1 MIKKTI
7 IFVKFFLI
15 FFSNNLFANI
25 KNNIVLKVENKIVTN
40 YEIKNKIISTL
51 VLSNQEI
58 NQKNIDRLKKQ
69 ALEFLIQNKL
79 KKIELSKTNIET
91 STGQIDDYI
100 KSISKNNLSLLKEK
114 FEKNNIDFKLF
125 KDEIE
130 TQLRWQKFIFQIYS
144 NKIEI
149 DEKSVIYEVNEVL
162 KNQSNVEEFRLSEI
176 EILING
182 DDLDKEKI
190 LNLKREIN
198 EQGFGETALKFSIS
212 SSASNKGDIGWIKG
226 KTLSKNIYNII
237 SKMNIGEFT
246 DEIFRQ
252 DSVLFIKLIDK
263 KISKSSDINIEK
275 LKKEIIAQKR
285 NELFNMYSRSHLSK
299 LKNSS
304 LIEYNK

>member
-7 IFVKFFLI
+7 IFVKFFLL

-25 KNNIVLKVENKIVTN
+25 KNNIVLKVENEIVTN

-252 DSVLFIKLIDK
+252 DSVLFLKLIDK

>member
-1 MIKKTI
+1 MMKRII
-7 IFVKFFLI
+7 IFVNFFLI
-15 FFSNNLFANI
+15 IFSNNLFANI

-252 DSVLFIKLIDK
+252 DSVLFIKLVDK

>member
-1 MIKKTI
+1 MIIKTI
-7 IFVKFFLI
+7 IFVKFFLL

-25 KNNIVLKVENKIVTN
+25 KNNIVLKVENEIVTN

-51 VLSNQEI
+51 VLSDQEI

-91 STGQIDDYI
+91 STSQIDDYL

-114 FEKNNIDFKLF
+114 FKRNNIDFKLF
-125 KDEIE
+125 KEEIE

-162 KNQSNVEEFRLSEI
+162 KNQSDVEEFRLSEI

-182 DDLDKEKI
+182 DDLDKKKI

-198 EQGFGETALKFSIS
+198 EQGFEETALKFSIS

-237 SKMNIGEFT
+237 SKMNIGEVT

-252 DSVLFIKLIDK
+252 DSVLFLKLIDK
-263 KISKSSDINIEK
+263 KISKSSEINIEK
-275 LKKEIIAQKR
+275 LKKEVIAQKR

>member
-1 MIKKTI
+1 MIKKPI
-7 IFVKFFLI
+7 IFANFFLI
-15 FFSNNLFANI
+15 IFSINLFANI
-25 KNNIVLKVENKIVTN
+25 KNDIVLKVENEIVTS

-91 STGQIDDYI
+91 SSGQINDYI
-100 KSISKNNLSLLKEK
+100 KSISQNNLPILEEK
-114 FEKNNIDFKLF
+114 FEKNNIDFRLF
-125 KDEIE
+125 KEEIE
-130 TQLRWQKFIFQIYS
+130 TQLKWQKFIYQTYS

-149 DEKSVIYEVNEVL
+149 DEKSVVYEVNEVL
-162 KNQSNVEEFRLSEI
+162 KNQLTVEEFRLSEI
-176 EILING
+176 EIFLNK
-182 DDLDKEKI
+182 DEFDKERI
-190 LNLKREIN
+190 LNLKKEIN
-198 EQGFGETALKFSIS
+198 EQGFEETALKFSIS
-212 SSASNKGDIGWIKG
+212 SSASNKGDIGWVKG

-237 SKMNIGEFT
+237 SKMNEGEVT
-246 DEIFRQ
+246 NEIVRQ
-252 DSVLFIKLIDK
+252 NSVLFLKLNEK
-263 KISKSSDINIEK
+263 KISKSSDINLEK
-275 LKKEIIAQKR
+275 LKKEVVAQKR

>member
-1 MIKKTI
+1 MIIKTI
-7 IFVKFFLI
+7 IFVKFFLL

-25 KNNIVLKVENKIVTN
+25 KNNIVLKVENEIVTN

-51 VLSNQEI
+51 VLSDQEI

-91 STGQIDDYI
+91 STSQIDDYL

-114 FEKNNIDFKLF
+114 FKRNNIDFKLF
-125 KDEIE
+125 KEEIE

-162 KNQSNVEEFRLSEI
+162 KNQSDVEEFRLSEI

-182 DDLDKEKI
+182 DDLDKKKI
-190 LNLKREIN
+190 LNLKKEIN
-198 EQGFGETALKFSIS
+198 EQGFEETALKFSIS

-237 SKMNIGEFT
+237 SKMNIGEVT

-252 DSVLFIKLIDK
+252 DSVLFLKLIDK
-263 KISKSSDINIEK
+263 KISKSSEINIEK
-275 LKKEIIAQKR
+275 LKKEVIAQKR

>member
-91 STGQIDDYI
+91 STDQIDDYI

-198 EQGFGETALKFSIS
+198 EQGFGETALRFSIS

-237 SKMNIGEFT
+237 SKMNVGEFT

-252 DSVLFIKLIDK
+252 DSVLFIKLVDK

>member
-190 LNLKREIN
+190 LNIKREIN
-198 EQGFGETALKFSIS
+198 EQGFEETALRFSIS

>member
-198 EQGFGETALKFSIS
+198 EQGFGETALRFSIS
-212 SSASNKGDIGWIKG
+212 SSASNKGDIGWIKC

>member
-1 MIKKTI
+1 MIKKPI
-7 IFVKFFLI
+7 IFANFFLI
-15 FFSNNLFANI
+15 IFSINLFANI
-25 KNNIVLKVENKIVTN
+25 KNDIVLKVENEIVTS

-91 STGQIDDYI
+91 SSGQINDYI
-100 KSISKNNLSLLKEK
+100 KSISQNNLPILEEK
-114 FEKNNIDFKLF
+114 FEKNNIDFRLF
-125 KDEIE
+125 KEEIE
-130 TQLRWQKFIFQIYS
+130 TQLKWQKFIYQTYS

-149 DEKSVIYEVNEVL
+149 DEKSVVYEVNEVL
-162 KNQSNVEEFRLSEI
+162 KNQLTVEEFRLSEI

-190 LNLKREIN
+190 LNLKKEIN
-198 EQGFGETALKFSIS
+198 EQGFEETALKFSIS
-212 SSASNKGDIGWIKG
+212 SSASNKGDIGWVKG

-237 SKMNIGEFT
+237 SKMNEGEVT
-246 DEIFRQ
+246 NEIVRQ
-252 DSVLFIKLIDK
+252 NSVLFLKLNEK
-263 KISKSSDINIEK
+263 KISKSSDINLEK
-275 LKKEIIAQKR
+275 LKKEVVAQKR

>member
-91 STGQIDDYI
+91 STDQIDDYI

-198 EQGFGETALKFSIS
+198 EQGFGETALRFSIS

>member
-91 STGQIDDYI
+91 STDQIDDYI

-198 EQGFGETALKFSIS
+198 EQGFGETALRFSIS

-252 DSVLFIKLIDK
+252 DSVLFIKLVDK

>member
-198 EQGFGETALKFSIS
+198 EQGFGETALRFSIS

>member
-7 IFVKFFLI
+7 IFVKFFLL

-25 KNNIVLKVENKIVTN
+25 KNNIVLKVENEIVTN

-91 STGQIDDYI
+91 STSQINDYI

-252 DSVLFIKLIDK
+252 DSVLFLKLIDK

>member
-198 EQGFGETALKFSIS
+198 EQGFGETALRFSIS

-252 DSVLFIKLIDK
+252 DSVLFIKLVDK